1 MIGRFRRIRCTNCPM
16 PIEAVSP
23 SPLTPKAIRLR
34 LASMAPVATEG
45 MRPCTAL
52 KLCERLMKY
61 AGALEEQPIPLGFM
75 TRSGDTP
82 ISYMASMMRSEIALC
97 PQPAH
102 SVVLPP
108 LYSAI
113 DSPIRLVF
121 GLGVLVG
128 VVAMLLALHHD
139 DLVGYGPRIE
149 RQPMD
154 MRNAMQPC
162 DQFRPH
168 IQLQQGEHLRIP
180 ILLDEVHALV
190 LLYKIMHFA
199 RERISAQAQVIRF
212 DVIFFAQLVAAF
224 DDRPV

>member
-1 MIGRFRRIRCTNCPM
+1 MIGRFRRIRCTNCPTPM
-16 PIEAVSP
+16 EAVSP

-34 LASMAPVATEG
+34 FASMAPVATEG

-52 KLCERLMKY
+52 KLWERLMKY

-108 LYSAI
+108 LYSEI
-113 DSPIRLVF
+113 DSPMRLVF

-139 DLVGYGPRIE
+139 NLIGYGPRIE
-149 RQPMD
+149 RQPVA
-154 MRNAMQPC
+154 MRNAIYPC
-162 DQFRPH
+162 
-168 IQLQQGEHLRIP
+168 
-180 ILLDEVHALV
+180 VHVRSYL
-190 LLYKIMHFA
+190 
-199 RERISAQAQVIRF
+199 
-212 DVIFFAQLVAAF
+212 
-224 DDRPV
+224 